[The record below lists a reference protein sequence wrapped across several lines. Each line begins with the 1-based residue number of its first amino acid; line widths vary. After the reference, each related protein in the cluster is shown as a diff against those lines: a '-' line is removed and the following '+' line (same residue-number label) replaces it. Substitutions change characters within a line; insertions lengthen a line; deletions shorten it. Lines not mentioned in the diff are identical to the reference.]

1 VELEVQ
7 PPAEARR
14 FIDFATSHG
23 CHCRSVG
30 GEHRLQLSVPHAR
43 DPTEARRMA
52 MDLITSFSEAHQA
65 ADLRIVRYD

>member
-14 FIDFATSHG
+14 FIDFATSHS

-30 GEHRLQLSVPHAR
+30 GEHRLQLSVPQAR

-52 MDLITSFSEAHQA
+52 LDLITSFSEAHKG
-65 ADLRIVRYD
+65 ADVRIVGYD

>member
-7 PPAEARR
+7 PPTEARR
-14 FIDFATSHG
+14 FIDFARSHG

-30 GEHRLQLSVPHAR
+30 GGHQLQLSVPHAR

-52 MDLITSFSEAHQA
+52 MDLITSFSEAHRA
-65 ADLRIVRYD
+65 ADVRIVRYD

>member
-30 GEHRLQLSVPHAR
+30 GEHRLQLSVPQAR

-52 MDLITSFSEAHQA
+52 LDLITRFSEAHQG
-65 ADLRIVRYD
+65 ADVHIVGYD

>member
-30 GEHRLQLSVPHAR
+30 GEHRLQLSVPQAR

-52 MDLITSFSEAHQA
+52 LDLITSFSEVQKG
-65 ADLRIVRYD
+65 ADVRIVGYD

>member
-1 VELEVQ
+1 MELEVQ
-7 PPAEARR
+7 PPTEARR

-30 GEHRLQLSVPHAR
+30 GEHRLQLSVPQAR

-52 MDLITSFSEAHQA
+52 LDLITSVSEAHTG
-65 ADLRIVRYD
+65 ADVRIVGYD

>member
-1 VELEVQ
+1 MELEVQ
-7 PPAEARR
+7 PPTEARR

-30 GEHRLQLSVPHAR
+30 GEHRLQLSVPQAR

-52 MDLITSFSEAHQA
+52 LDLITSFSEAHKE
-65 ADLRIVRYD
+65 ADVRIVSYD